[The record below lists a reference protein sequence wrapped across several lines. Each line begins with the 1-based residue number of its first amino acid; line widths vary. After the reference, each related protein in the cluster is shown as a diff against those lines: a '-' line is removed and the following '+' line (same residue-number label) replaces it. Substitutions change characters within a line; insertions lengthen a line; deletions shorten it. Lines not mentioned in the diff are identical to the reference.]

1 MRKRHLQAVLMVVLS
16 LWGQI
21 WRAPAHAQSMAGDF
35 AAGARINLIVGFEA
49 GGIYDI
55 YARIIAPYLTKH
67 LRNHPQVVVQNM
79 VGAGSLNAANHLY
92 NVAPKDGSTLAMLGQ
107 GIAQMEL
114 FAQPGILFQAD
125 KFNWI
130 GRMSDARSLIISS
143 EQSGVRS
150 IEDAL
155 NKPFTVSVGGPIS
168 GSTLYVLFLNKLVG
182 TKMQA
187 IRGYTPSQ
195 AMLAMERG
203 EVDGLASILWSNLH
217 TTYGH
222 LLAARKVNVL
232 VQVGTVRDPNL
243 PDVPLMSEL
252 ARSDSDR
259 VLLDMIASSDII
271 GRTIVAPPN
280 VPAERVDILREAM
293 MRALHDTELLEA
305 ATKLGAEISPLNGVD
320 LQAMI
325 ADSMKAPKPVIE
337 RIRSVIAEVGK

>member
-1 MRKRHLQAVLMVVLS
+1 MALS
-16 LWGQI
+16 ILGLI
-21 WRAPAHAQSMAGDF
+21 WREPVHAQSTSGEF
-35 AAGARINLIVGFEA
+35 STGARINLIVGFEA

-55 YARIIAPYLTKH
+55 YARILAPYLTRH
-67 LRNHPQVVVQNM
+67 LKNHPQVVVQNM

-107 GIAQMEL
+107 GIGQMEL

-125 KFNWI
+125 RFNWI

-150 IEDAL
+150 MEDAL
-155 NKPFTVSVGGPIS
+155 KKSFTVSVGGPIS

-182 TKMQA
+182 TKMEA

-243 PDVPLMSEL
+243 PNVPLMSEL
-252 ARSDSDR
+252 AKSDGDR
-259 VLLDMIASSDII
+259 MLLDMIASSDII
-271 GRTIVAPPN
+271 GRTVVAPPN
-280 VPAERVDILREAM
+280 IPTARVNVLREAM
-293 MRALHDTELLEA
+293 MQALQDPDLLEA
-305 ATKLGAEISPLNGVD
+305 ATKLGAEIAPMHGVD

-325 ADSMKAPKPVIE
+325 ANSMKASKPVLD
-337 RIRSVIAEVGK
+337 RIRSVIAEAAK